1 MAGSTNKKLFNRLN
15 RNVATNEQVMESPAQ
30 KAHNDGLMETV
41 FYLRGQA
48 KAGDIGSMMD
58 DERLILSHT
67 LEFSANSPQEKNS
80 LKSAIAQLDEARKC
94 FENLQTDPDGYK
106 KNVVDTYST
115 KKKPAGLPLDVAREF
130 FQSHNTR
137 LDNLLA
143 SKAAHFEKL
152 LVTQR
157 KDNLRVIKDAYVELQ
172 RKALGLE
179 APQKKQGLSR

>member
-1 MAGSTNKKLFNRLN
+1 MAGSTNKKLFNRRN

-48 KAGDIGSMMD
+48 KTGDIGSMLD

-80 LKSAIAQLDEARKC
+80 LQSAIAQLDEARKC
-94 FENLQTDPDGYK
+94 FENLLADPEGYK
-106 KNVVDTYST
+106 KNEPSFST
-115 KKKPAGLPLDVAREF
+115 KKKSAGLPLDAAREF

-137 LDNLLA
+137 LDNLLS

-157 KDNLRVIKDAYVELQ
+157 KDNLRVIKEAYVELQ

-179 APQKKQGLSR
+179 SPQKKRGIGR